1 MLFFKKGAQRT
12 QRVRLKVVV
21 RDQNSYLVSGL
32 KVNVQSVPGGKLR
45 AGKYGLK
52 TGKAGRATFILK
64 PKARAFGKRL
74 TMRASASN
82 GLGKAQMKKSTT
94 LPRLSGRH

>member
-21 RDQNSYLVSGL
+21 RDQNGYLVQGI
-32 KVNVQSVPGGKLR
+32 KVRVQSVPGGKLR
-45 AGKYGLK
+45 AGNYTLK
-52 TGKAGRATFILK
+52 IGKAGRATFILK

-74 TMRASASN
+74 TIKASASN
-82 GLGKAQMKKSTT
+82 PRGAAQAKKSTK
-94 LPRLSGRH
+94 LQRLSGRR